1 MNKKEKTVISPKRA
15 KNASKND
22 YEKELIEKLETGE
35 NNVVKPAKKTRRIT
49 KKKNSLDYEYENDM
63 VTRNYDL
70 SLFEVVII
78 IFITGILVSIASG
91 VIVYNNYHKLSNNI
105 NSNPTIDQLESD
117 EPLET
122 LENNYK
128 YIINNYVGEVDK
140 NALIEAAIEAMYKEL
155 GDDYS
160 YYMDEEDS
168 QDLYEKMTGQ
178 YQGVGIEIMSSFDG
192 EKYTSIVNRVFDDSP
207 AQEAGIQ
214 VGDILL
220 ELDGVTLSDKDPNYL
235 PNIVKYGESDTHT
248 LKVLRNSE
256 EINITLTRKLV
267 YINSVTGKVID
278 GVGYISIDTFSET
291 TVDQVN
297 KYIDEFDKSVKS
309 LVIDLRDNSGGT
321 LDSAYQL
328 SDLFIE
334 KNKNIYQYKDKSGEA
349 VVYKA
354 VDGIYREFDK
364 IVVLINENSASASEV
379 LSLALKES
387 ADAKIV
393 GVKSY
398 GKGTVQTTKRL
409 TNGKTTKITVAY
421 WLSPSGKT
429 IDKVGIEPDVVV
441 EDVNIQLN
449 EAIKLAK

>member
-70 SLFEVVII
+70 SLFEVIII

-128 YIINNYVGEVDK
+128 YIINNYVGEVDN

-267 YINSVTGKVID
+267 YINSATGKVID

-291 TVDQVN
+291 TVDQVK

-393 GVKSY
+393 GVKSF

>member
-1 MNKKEKTVISPKRA
+1 MNKKEKTIISPKRA

-22 YEKELIEKLETGE
+22 YEKELIEKLETEE
-35 NNVVKPAKKTRRIT
+35 NNVVKPDKKTRRIT

-128 YIINNYVGEVDK
+128 YIINNYVGEVDN

-220 ELDGVTLSDKDPNYL
+220 ELDGVTLSDKDSNYL

-291 TVDQVN
+291 TVDQVK

-334 KNKNIYQYKDKSGEA
+334 KNKNIYQYKDKSGKA

-393 GVKSY
+393 GVKSF

>member
-70 SLFEVVII
+70 SLFEVIII

-105 NSNPTIDQLESD
+105 NSNPNIDQLESD

-140 NALIEAAIEAMYKEL
+140 NTLIEAAIEAMYKEL

-291 TVDQVN
+291 TVEQVK

-393 GVKSY
+393 GVKSF

>member
-128 YIINNYVGEVDK
+128 YIINNYVGEVDN

-267 YINSVTGKVID
+267 YINSATGKVID

-291 TVDQVN
+291 TVDQVK

-393 GVKSY
+393 GVKSF

>member
-128 YIINNYVGEVDK
+128 YIINNYVGEVDN

-291 TVDQVN
+291 TVDQVK

-309 LVIDLRDNSGGT
+309 LVVDLRDNSGGT

-393 GVKSY
+393 GVKSF